1 MLNPMLNNPNPK
13 ENPMLLN
20 SYRMMETAA
29 LVEAGLA
36 ASDDLTRALA
46 ERLDDVDAALGMAE
60 HVASD
65 ADQLRVWLADAEAE
79 LAGYRAAELT
89 GGHHAQ

>member
-1 MLNPMLNNPNPK
+1 MNNPNPK
-13 ENPMLLN
+13 VNPMLN
-20 SYRMMETAA
+20 SYRMMDTAA

-36 ASDDLTRALA
+36 AGGDLAQALA
-46 ERLDDVDAALGMAE
+46 ERLDDADAALGMAE
-60 HVASD
+60 HVAAD

-79 LAGYRAAELT
+79 LAEYRSAVLT

>member
-1 MLNPMLNNPNPK
+1 M
-13 ENPMLLN
+13 LN

-36 ASDDLTRALA
+36 AGDLAQALA
-46 ERLDDVDAALGMAE
+46 ERLDDADAALGMAE

-65 ADQLRVWLADAEAE
+65 AAQLRAFLADAETE
-79 LAGYRAAELT
+79 LAAYRAAELN